1 MRAGLWGLEGIVSDS
16 FLEAWRHACSRC
28 TGEYNVQE
36 MPPQPSC
43 CPPATNRASPPKPWS
58 GAGGAPGTGPT
69 IGATGASGLGLKPP
83 TMATRAPMT
92 RPSASSRP
100 LAPSSS
106 TGGISSSVGAS
117 TAGPEGALSSA
128 QAQQAT
134 STALNATQSQGAL
147 SAEGPYT
154 PHGRCVLLYTTTN
167 GMQTYPSLMG
177 LAMAKAHV
185 STILFRN
192 AVMETARMAHLRMA
206 TQARHTVVSMGLG
219 TARQGTARATVA

>member
-1 MRAGLWGLEGIVSDS
+1 MPRRWGNVPCDGLACPGLEGIVSDS
-16 FLEAWRHACSRC
+16 FLKACKPACSRC
-28 TGEYNVQE
+28 TCEYTVVQE

-58 GAGGAPGTGPT
+58 GAGGAPGTGSN

-92 RPSASSRP
+92 RPSAPSRP

-106 TGGISSSVGAS
+106 TGGTSSSVGAS
-117 TAGPEGALSSA
+117 TAGSEGALSSA

-154 PHGRCVLLYTTTN
+154 PHGRCVLLYSTMAAN
-167 GMQTYPSLMG
+167 LSIYSALQR
-177 LAMAKAHV
+177 LA
-185 STILFRN
+185 S
-192 AVMETARMAHLRMA
+192 
-206 TQARHTVVSMGLG
+206 
-219 TARQGTARATVA
+219 